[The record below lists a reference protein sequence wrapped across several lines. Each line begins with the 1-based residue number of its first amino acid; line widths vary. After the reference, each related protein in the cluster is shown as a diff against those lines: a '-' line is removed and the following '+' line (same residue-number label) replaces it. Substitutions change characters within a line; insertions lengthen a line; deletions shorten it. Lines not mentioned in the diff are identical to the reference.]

1 MTFSGDR
8 FYLLTRLRNDDNLI
22 ILMQVV
28 SDNRMGSD
36 EKSNFGKY
44 VKRAPDLVK
53 GSVPEQS
60 EDGLGAFNRVNNQLD
75 YVRRRYSAEYKKGYA
90 ITQSL
95 YVLFEVG
102 IVKSL

>member
-1 MTFSGDR
+1 MVFSSDR

-22 ILMQVV
+22 ILMQVL

-44 VKRAPDLVK
+44 IKRAPDLVK
-53 GSVPEQS
+53 GGVSEQS

-75 YVRRRYSAEYKKGYA
+75 YVRRRYSAEYKRDVRSRNHFMYF
-90 ITQSL
+90 L
-95 YVLFEVG
+95 R
-102 IVKSL
+102 